1 MSELRVGLI
10 GGSGLG
16 EALGAQGAGARRHEL
31 DTPFGRPSD
40 AIIETTWDGVTVFLL
55 SRHGPGHLLNPS
67 RVPYRANVYALK
79 QLGCTHV
86 LATGAVGSLRE
97 EYKPTD
103 LVIVDQVIDKTHQ
116 RDATFFENAA
126 VHVEFA
132 EPFDPVLRR
141 LVLEAAKEAAKE
153 VGSDGVGGDGV
164 NAGNV
169 ADASTPSL
177 GNPLTPSPSF
187 TVHDRGC
194 YVAMEGPAF
203 STRAESLMHRLWGG
217 DLIGMTA
224 MPEAKLVREAEMG
237 YALIALV
244 TDYDCWRQPPAPK
257 DAQEKA
263 DPFVLLKE
271 ILGNLK
277 TASDNAVRLVRST
290 VALMAERREELTSSP
305 ALRALELGIWSDRS
319 RIPRQEVE
327 RLRTL
332 WGKYFAD
339 ANEPQ
344 PSDDDGHPDASRI
357 GTETSHEAT
366 S

>member
-16 EALGAQGAGARRHEL
+16 EALGAQGEGARRHEVE
-31 DTPFGRPSD
+31 TPFGSPSD

-67 RVPYRANVYALK
+67 RVPYRANICALK

-103 LVIVDQVIDKTHQ
+103 LVIVDQVIDKTHK
-116 RDATFFENAA
+116 RDGTFFEHAA

-141 LVLEAAKEAAKE
+141 IVLDAARQGRGARGEGQE
-153 VGSDGVGGDGV
+153 
-164 NAGNV
+164 NA
-169 ADASTPSL
+169 PSSSL
-177 GNPLTPSPSF
+177 APDPSPLAPF
-187 TVHDRGC
+187 RVHDRGC

-224 MPEAKLVREAEMG
+224 MPEAKLAREAEMG

-244 TDYDCWRQPPAPK
+244 TDYDCWRHPSTALGAGKPATTETDGK
-257 DAQEKA
+257 V

-277 TASDNAVRLVRST
+277 TASDNAMQLVRRT
-290 VALMAERREELTSSP
+290 IALMAERREALSASP

-319 RIPRQEVE
+319 RIPRQDVE

-332 WGKYFAD
+332 WGKYFENATESH
-339 ANEPQ
+339 ASAS
-344 PSDDDGHPDASRI
+344 SDDDGHPDASRI
-357 GTETSHEAT
+357 GTETSHE
-366 S
+366 SI